1 MYYSFKFLGCTQIW
15 AASNFLSSC
24 CKLVPQFRSKS
35 LVVHANFMIYRF
47 LPLSSWRFCIA
58 IRNQT
63 WPRFFWQESTS
74 CWCNKVSRNFWNYK
88 TFQLET
94 WILCCHSDYFWSQQ
108 RRGISSPNFF
118 GEKWNNWKF
127 WIMHH
132 ILIKTTSFLDFQ

>member
-1 MYYSFKFLGCTQIW
+1 MCTYGCPCY
-15 AASNFLSSC
+15 FHVC
-24 CKLVPQFRSKS
+24 CCILTWRYFFQDLVDE
-35 LVVHANFMIYRF
+35 NFMIYRF

-127 WIMHH
+127 WIMQD
-132 ILIKTTSFLDFQ
+132 ILITTTSFLDFQ